1 MSQVVCSSLVQK
13 SEAMW
18 RNCYC
23 NCIVLNM
30 TEKMNQFGSTMKG
43 EKEGARIQVKL
54 TIIGK

>member
-18 RNCYC
+18 RNC

-30 TEKMNQFGSTMKG
+30 TEKMNQIGSTMKG

-54 TIIGK
+54 TNGK